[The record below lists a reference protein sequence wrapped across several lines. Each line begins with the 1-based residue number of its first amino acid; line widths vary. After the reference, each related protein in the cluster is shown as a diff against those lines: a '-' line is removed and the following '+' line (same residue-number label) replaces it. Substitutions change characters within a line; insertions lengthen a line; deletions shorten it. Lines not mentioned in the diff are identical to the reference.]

1 MSLVFQSNLIN
12 KKINFLLKNMY
23 DKNLIFLL
31 NLIEILLEVQF
42 INLKN
47 KLFFV
52 KFRMAIVII

>member
-1 MSLVFQSNLIN
+1 
-12 KKINFLLKNMY
+12 MY
-23 DKNLIFLL
+23 DKNLKFLL

>member
-1 MSLVFQSNLIN
+1 
-12 KKINFLLKNMY
+12 MY